1 MEIKSNETYDLNW
14 NFHSSLQL
22 QKTITQNQ
30 KGNKSHHN
38 THTNAIETTVFKQ
51 MLINK
56 DPSETLS
63 NCRQK
68 DGQWEM
74 PLSDR
79 NYRNEQRDRGSFY
92 HAKENTC
99 DQTTIPHAEQMHF
112 LSCLFY
118 WYIRWHKSTSIMT
131 DKTLLIAFL
140 IIQRYEWFI
149 D

>member
-1 MEIKSNETYDLNW
+1 
-14 NFHSSLQL
+14 
-22 QKTITQNQ
+22 
-30 KGNKSHHN
+30 
-38 THTNAIETTVFKQ
+38 

-92 HAKENTC
+92 HAKENTFDRRERRIPKGRERQYPRQKRP
-99 DQTTIPHAEQMHF
+99 DQCNIFADIHV
-112 LSCLFY
+112 L
-118 WYIRWHKSTSIMT
+118 
-131 DKTLLIAFL
+131 
-140 IIQRYEWFI
+140 
-149 D
+149 

>member
-1 MEIKSNETYDLNW
+1 
-14 NFHSSLQL
+14 
-22 QKTITQNQ
+22 
-30 KGNKSHHN
+30 
-38 THTNAIETTVFKQ
+38 

-92 HAKENTC
+92 DAKENTC
-99 DQTTIPHAEQMHF
+99 VIKQQYHTMNRCI
-112 LSCLFY
+112 FY
-118 WYIRWHKSTSIMT
+118 HVFSI
-131 DKTLLIAFL
+131 DIKDDIKLL
-140 IIQRYEWFI
+140 QE
-149 D
+149 

>member
-1 MEIKSNETYDLNW
+1 
-14 NFHSSLQL
+14 
-22 QKTITQNQ
+22 
-30 KGNKSHHN
+30 
-38 THTNAIETTVFKQ
+38 

-118 WYIRWHKSTSIMT
+118 WYIRWHEATFRMT
-131 DKTLLIAFL
+131 DKTLRIAFL
-140 IIQRYEWFI
+140 LFNYI
-149 D
+149 DSL